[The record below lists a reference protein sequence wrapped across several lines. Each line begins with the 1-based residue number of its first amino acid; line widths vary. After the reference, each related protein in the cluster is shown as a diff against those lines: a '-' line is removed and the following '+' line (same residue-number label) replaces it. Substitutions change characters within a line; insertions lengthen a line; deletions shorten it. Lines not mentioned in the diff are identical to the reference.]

1 MEDAQNRKIL
11 TQIQEE
17 HLWADGGKL
26 TLVLHL
32 ITSESE
38 RSTSCSSHI
47 IAMGI
52 TGWVMNWS
60 QSTLE
65 G

>member
-1 MEDAQNRKIL
+1 MTL
-11 TQIQEE
+11 IQEE

-26 TLVLHL
+26 TPILHV
-32 ITSESE
+32 ITREVE
-38 RSTSCSSHI
+38 RSTSCSSHVI
-47 IAMGI
+47 DMGI

>member
-1 MEDAQNRKIL
+1 MEDVQNRKIMTL
-11 TQIQEE
+11 MQEQ

-26 TLVLHL
+26 TPILHL
-32 ITSESE
+32 IAREGE
-38 RSTSCSSHI
+38 RSTSSSHV

-52 TGWVMNWS
+52 TEWVMNWS

-65 G
+65 V